1 MIFLLALVA
10 STATAAAV
18 THSRR
23 QFTPR
28 LAARLGMAAALGFA
42 GASHLFLATPFIQH
56 LPAWVPLRPEIV
68 LASGLAEI
76 SLGIALLLG
85 PAAAIRR
92 TGVVVALY
100 LVAVFPGNVYVAAF
114 DVDVDGQPGGVY
126 PWVRL
131 PLQLLFIAWALWST
145 REASTSVAT
154 ADGGRAQPGP
164 QRVAETEHLPTPVA
178 RTSGPM

>member
-1 MIFLLALVA
+1 MIFLLALA
-10 STATAAAV
+10 SSTAIAGAV
-18 THSRR
+18 TAWRR

-56 LPAWVPLRPEIV
+56 LPTWVPLRAEIV

-76 SLGIALLLG
+76 ALGIALLLG
-85 PAAAIRR
+85 PATAIRR
-92 TGVVVALY
+92 TGVILALY
-100 LVAVFPGNVYVAAF
+100 LVAVFPGNVYVAVF

-145 REASTSVAT
+145 REASPWVER
-154 ADGGRAQPGP
+154 DEDDRRQG
-164 QRVAETEHLPTPVA
+164 A
-178 RTSGPM
+178 RNAS

>member
-10 STATAAAV
+10 STAIAAAV
-18 THSRR
+18 TAWRR

-56 LPAWVPLRPEIV
+56 LPPWVPLRAEIV

-76 SLGIALLLG
+76 LLGIALLLG

-92 TGVVVALY
+92 TGVVLALY
-100 LVAVFPGNVYVAAF
+100 LVAVFPGNVYVAVF

-145 REASTSVAT
+145 NEPDNPAVRDDYIPCRAAAS
-154 ADGGRAQPGP
+154 
-164 QRVAETEHLPTPVA
+164 
-178 RTSGPM
+178 

>member
-1 MIFLLALVA
+1 MIFLLALA
-10 STATAAAV
+10 TSTAIAATVTAW
-18 THSRR
+18 RR

-28 LAARLGMAAALGFA
+28 LAARLGMAAALAFA
-42 GASHLFLATPFIQH
+42 GAAHLFLATPFIQH
-56 LPAWVPLRPEIV
+56 LPAWVPLRAEIV

-92 TGVVVALY
+92 TGVVLALY
-100 LVAVFPGNVYVAAF
+100 LVAVFPGNVYVAVF

-145 REASTSVAT
+145 NEPDTPAVRDHDISHRAAAS
-154 ADGGRAQPGP
+154 
-164 QRVAETEHLPTPVA
+164 
-178 RTSGPM
+178 